1 MSKGLGGIVVEL
13 GKPSGESE
21 SDDAER
27 IDAAKAVAAALG
39 VKISDE
45 KALALS
51 DALEE
56 HRACCDMAGEDDDE

>member
-13 GKPSGESE
+13 GKPSGES
-21 SDDAER
+21 DDSER

-39 VKISDE
+39 VKLSDE
-45 KALALS
+45 KALMLS